1 MRSPMIT
8 FAMAI
13 AMTGSL
19 LYSVHAASQ
28 ASSSG
33 KAPSFSER
41 PESEL
46 ILTSQPLRSNATVT
60 SAVAQTWS
68 LQIVDQARWF
78 DYMTD
83 RNLRLDQNGNPHVVY
98 GGNHLFY
105 AWRDQNGWHEQI
117 VDNSPS
123 VGAYAALALDAT
135 GKPFI
140 SYFDAE
146 NLDLKCA
153 RWSNNGWIIDTVKSY
168 GIVGEFTSIAVDRSG
183 KPHITAYDATQ
194 GALLYASWSGT
205 EWKVETVD
213 DTEDVGRY
221 TSLALDEND
230 RPHISYFDYTNSK
243 LKYAHWNGNTWT
255 KQTIDN
261 GGYGTSIA
269 LDSQQNPHIAYRRFG
284 SAYYAWRNGSS
295 WEMTSVTTS
304 VHGVSLAISQDKP
317 HISVSHDYGLDYYY
331 DFIESPP
338 YGGSWK
344 KATIE
349 AIEATP
355 YFYWRSSSIALD
367 REGKPHFLY
376 LANDELKYAQWK
388 NDAAAIEIVNE
399 VVGLGR
405 YGSLAVDSDGNPHLS
420 YYEEGKQI
428 KYAHWKD
435 NAWQIKIVE
444 KIDMSECTSLALDR
458 NGNPHIVYNGE
469 YYDPDLGE
477 WNYILKYAY
486 WTGNGWSINKIDEI
500 VGRTGNSSCALALD
514 SEDTA
519 HVIYLDGDDLMYA
532 TSPSASAGVQ
542 AALARSGWKIT
553 KVDKVGWTGFKSSIS
568 LALNSKGNPII
579 GYFNSFRG
587 YINVAKFDSKWH
599 TSTVRGN
606 ALQSSLGSLS
616 NSQDWEYHI
625 ALVIDQNDQ
634 FHLTYIDP
642 ASGELKYATSS
653 NGIEWT
659 LNEIIDYDARFNSLA
674 LDRSNGLHL
683 SYLRSDGKLVF
694 GKLNT
699 VWHTM
704 TVVSGIRDP
713 MSSFTSLAVD
723 RSGRPHIAF
732 LDWFDGLKYVYR
744 QWVSMFLPL
753 VLR

>member
-1 MRSPMIT
+1 MRSLIT
-8 FAMAI
+8 FAIGI
-13 AMTGSL
+13 AMAGL
-19 LYSVHAASQ
+19 VLYSVQSTAKAYSDAEAAFIQ
-28 ASSSG
+28 
-33 KAPSFSER
+33 ER

-60 SAVAQTWS
+60 SAVAQNWS
-68 LQIVDQARWF
+68 LQIVDQVRQF
-78 DYMTD
+78 DFMTN

-105 AWRDQNGWHEQI
+105 AWRDQNGWHEQV
-117 VDNSPS
+117 VDNSPN

-140 SYFDAE
+140 SYFDAQ
-146 NLDLKCA
+146 NRDLKCA

-168 GIVGEFTSIAVDRSG
+168 GIVGEYTSIAVDRSG

-205 EWKVETVD
+205 KWEVETVD
-213 DTEDVGRY
+213 ATGNVGRY

-255 KQTIDN
+255 KQTIDD

-269 LDSQQNPHIAYRRFG
+269 LDSQQNPHIAYIRAGWAF
-284 SAYYAWRNGSS
+284 YAWWNGSI
-295 WEMTSVTTS
+295 WKTNFVTYS
-304 VHGVSLAISQDKP
+304 ADGVSLAISQDKP
-317 HISVSHDYGLDYYY
+317 HISVLNYNGLDYYY

-338 YGGSWK
+338 EGDSWK

-349 AIEATP
+349 AIP
-355 YFYWRSSSIALD
+355 YSYLSSSSIALD

-376 LANDELKYAQWK
+376 RANDKLKYAQWK
-388 NDAAAIEIVNE
+388 NDAAAIEMVNE
-399 VVGLGR
+399 AVGPGR

-420 YYEEGKQI
+420 YYETLKI
-428 KYAHWKD
+428 KYARWKD
-435 NAWQIKIVE
+435 NAWQIKIVDN
-444 KIDMSECTSLALDR
+444 IYTSECTSLALDR

-469 YYDPDLGE
+469 DYDPDLNQ
-477 WNYILKYAY
+477 WSYILKYAY

-500 VGRTGNSSCALALD
+500 DFRTGNSSCALALD
-514 SEDTA
+514 SEDTP

-532 TSPSASAGVQ
+532 TPPSASAGVQ
-542 AALARSGWKIT
+542 TALAGNGWKIT
-553 KVDKVGWTGFKSSIS
+553 KVDKVGWRGFKSSIS

-579 GYFNSFRG
+579 GYFNSFKG
-587 YINVAKFDSKWH
+587 YINFAKFDTRWH
-599 TSTVRGN
+599 TSTVHGN
-606 ALQSSLGSLS
+606 GLKGSPSSLTDSW
-616 NSQDWEYHI
+616 QWEYHL
-625 ALVIDQNDQ
+625 ALVIDQKDQ
-634 FHLTYIDP
+634 LHLTYVDP
-642 ASGELKYATSS
+642 ASGKLNYATSS
-653 NGIEWT
+653 DGSEWI
-659 LNEIIDYDARFNSLA
+659 LNEIIDNDARFNSLA
-674 LDRSNGLHL
+674 LDRGNGLHL
-683 SYLRSDGKLVF
+683 SYLRSDGKLVY

-704 TVVSGIRDP
+704 TVVSGINDP
-713 MSSFTSLAVD
+713 MSSFTSLDVD

-732 LDWFDGLKYVYR
+732 LDRFDGLKHVYR
-744 QWVSMFLPL
+744 QWLSLFLPL